1 MDYKIAFKVALKW
14 LPHEGVYKEVVDK
27 ASYQKAI
34 KNENYDPEYIQD
46 LMVLRRAYLDLNKGD
61 NHAKN

>member
-1 MDYKIAFKVALKW
+1 MDYKIAFEVALRW

-34 KNENYDPEYIQD
+34 KNENYNPEYIQD
-46 LMVLRRAYLDLNKGD
+46 SKLLRRAYLDLNKGD
-61 NHAKN
+61 SHARN

>member
-1 MDYKIAFKVALKW
+1 MDYKTAFKVALKW

-34 KNENYDPEYIQD
+34 K
-46 LMVLRRAYLDLNKGD
+46 K
-61 NHAKN
+61 